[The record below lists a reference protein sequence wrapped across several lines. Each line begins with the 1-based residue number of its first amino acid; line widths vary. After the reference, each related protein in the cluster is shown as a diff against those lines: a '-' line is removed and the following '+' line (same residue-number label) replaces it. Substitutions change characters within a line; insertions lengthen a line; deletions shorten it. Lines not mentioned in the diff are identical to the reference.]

1 VGVIRYSQ
9 KEIKLIFIYHQSE
22 KYKIWQA
29 FIFDQENKGS
39 KVQRSEVQGLNA
51 GTLEPLNPE
60 RI

>member
-1 VGVIRYSQ
+1 MLMITPGGRYSLFVIRK

-39 KVQRSEVQGLNA
+39 TFRGSGFECR
-51 GTLEPLNPE
+51 NP
-60 RI
+60 